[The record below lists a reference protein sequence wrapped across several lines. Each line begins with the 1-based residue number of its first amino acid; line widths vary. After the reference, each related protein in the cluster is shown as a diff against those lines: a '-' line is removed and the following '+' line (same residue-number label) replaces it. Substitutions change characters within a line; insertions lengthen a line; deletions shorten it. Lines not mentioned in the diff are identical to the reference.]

1 MDPPWEATPRSP
13 WSCEPTYA
21 AWRSIFQGAK
31 SDSARPAD
39 GCSMDNSTEGI
50 AVMTPLTEGA
60 EAPEFTLESDSG
72 DTVSL
77 AQLRGKPV
85 VLYFYPRDD
94 TPGCTTEA
102 CEFRDAWA
110 DVKHTGAVVL
120 GVSPDTA
127 ASHKKF
133 KSKFKLPFP
142 LLADPD
148 HKVAERYGA
157 WGERSM
163 YGRKFQ
169 GILRT
174 TFVIGPDGRITKVFE
189 RVKPK
194 GHAAQVLEALH

>member
-1 MDPPWEATPRSP
+1 VSTQDR
-13 WSCEPTYA
+13 
-21 AWRSIFQGAK
+21 
-31 SDSARPAD
+31 
-39 GCSMDNSTEGI
+39 TEGI
-50 AVMTPLTEGA
+50 HAMTPLSEGA
-60 EAPEFTLESDSG
+60 EAPDFTLESDSG
-72 DTVSL
+72 ETVSL

-102 CEFRDAWA
+102 CEFRDAW
-110 DVKHTGAVVL
+110 DEVKKTGAVVL

-127 ASHKKF
+127 ASHQKF

-174 TFVIGPDGRITKVFE
+174 TFVIGADGRIRKVFE

-194 GHAAQVLEALH
+194 GHAAQVLDTLH

>member
-1 MDPPWEATPRSP
+1 
-13 WSCEPTYA
+13 
-21 AWRSIFQGAK
+21 
-31 SDSARPAD
+31 
-39 GCSMDNSTEGI
+39 
-50 AVMTPLTEGA
+50 MTPLTEGA
-60 EAPEFTLESDSG
+60 EAPDFTLESDSG
-72 DTVSL
+72 ETVSL
-77 AQLRGKPV
+77 SRLRGKPV

-110 DVKHTGAVVL
+110 EVKRTGAVVL

-133 KSKFKLPFP
+133 KSKFRLPFP

-148 HKVAERYGA
+148 HQVAERYGA

-163 YGRKFQ
+163 YGRKFL
-169 GILRT
+169 GLLRT
-174 TFVIGPDGRITKVFE
+174 TFVIGPDGRIRKVFE

-194 GHAAQVLEALH
+194 GHAAAVLESLR

>member
-1 MDPPWEATPRSP
+1 MQDR
-13 WSCEPTYA
+13 
-21 AWRSIFQGAK
+21 
-31 SDSARPAD
+31 
-39 GCSMDNSTEGI
+39 TEGI
-50 AVMTPLTEGA
+50 HTMTPLAEGA
-60 EAPEFTLESDSG
+60 EAPEFTLQSDSG
-72 DTVSL
+72 ETVSL

-102 CEFRDAWA
+102 CEFRDAWD
-110 DVKHTGAVVL
+110 DVKRTGAVVL
-120 GVSPDTA
+120 GVSPDTV
-127 ASHKKF
+127 ASHRKF
-133 KSKFKLPFP
+133 KSKFWLPFP

-174 TFVIGPDGRITKVFE
+174 TFVIGSNGRIKKVFE

-194 GHAAQVLEALH
+194 GHAAEVLESLQ

>member
-1 MDPPWEATPRSP
+1 MQDR
-13 WSCEPTYA
+13 
-21 AWRSIFQGAK
+21 
-31 SDSARPAD
+31 
-39 GCSMDNSTEGI
+39 TEGI
-50 AVMTPLTEGA
+50 HAMTPLPEGA
-60 EAPEFTLESDSG
+60 EAPDFTLESDSG
-72 DTVSL
+72 ETVSL

-102 CEFRDAWA
+102 CEFRDAW
-110 DVKHTGAVVL
+110 DEVKRTGAMVL
-120 GVSPDTA
+120 GVSPDTVT
-127 ASHKKF
+127 SHRKF
-133 KSKFKLPFP
+133 KSKFWLPFP

-163 YGRKFQ
+163 YGRKFK

-174 TFVIGPDGRITKVFE
+174 TFVIGSNGRIRKVFE

-194 GHAAQVLEALH
+194 GHAAEVLESLQ

>member
-1 MDPPWEATPRSP
+1 MQDR
-13 WSCEPTYA
+13 
-21 AWRSIFQGAK
+21 
-31 SDSARPAD
+31 
-39 GCSMDNSTEGI
+39 TEGI
-50 AVMTPLTEGA
+50 AAMTPLTEGA
-60 EAPEFTLESDSG
+60 EAPDFTLESDSG

-110 DVKHTGAVVL
+110 DVQRTGAVVL

-127 ASHKKF
+127 RSHQKF
-133 KSKFKLPFP
+133 KSKFRLPFP

-148 HKVAERYGA
+148 HRVAERYGA

-174 TFVIGPDGRITKVFE
+174 TFVIGPDGRIRRVFE

-194 GHAAQVLEALH
+194 GHAAEVLKSLQ

>member
-1 MDPPWEATPRSP
+1 MS
-13 WSCEPTYA
+13 
-21 AWRSIFQGAK
+21 
-31 SDSARPAD
+31 
-39 GCSMDNSTEGI
+39 
-50 AVMTPLTEGA
+50 PLTEGA
-60 EAPEFTLESDSG
+60 EAPDFTLESDSG
-72 DTVSL
+72 ESVSL
-77 AQLRGKPV
+77 SQLRGKPV

-102 CEFRDAWA
+102 CEFRDAW
-110 DVKHTGAVVL
+110 DGVKQTGAVVL

-133 KSKFKLPFP
+133 KSKFRLPFP

-163 YGRKFQ
+163 YGHKFQ

-174 TFVIGPDGRITKVFE
+174 SFVIGPDGRILKVFE

-194 GHAAQVLEALH
+194 GHAAEVLESLQ

>member
-1 MDPPWEATPRSP
+1 
-13 WSCEPTYA
+13 
-21 AWRSIFQGAK
+21 
-31 SDSARPAD
+31 
-39 GCSMDNSTEGI
+39 
-50 AVMTPLTEGA
+50 MTPLAEGA
-60 EAPEFTLESDSG
+60 EAPDFSLESDSG
-72 DTVSL
+72 ETVSL
-77 AQLRGKPV
+77 SQLRGKPV

-102 CEFRDAWA
+102 CEFRDAWSN
-110 DVKHTGAVVL
+110 VKRTGAVVL

-133 KSKFKLPFP
+133 KTKFKLPFP

-163 YGRKFQ
+163 YGRKFM

-174 TFVIGPDGRITKVFE
+174 TFVIGPDGRILKVFE

-194 GHAAQVLEALH
+194 GHAAEVLKSLQ

>member
-1 MDPPWEATPRSP
+1 MPN
-13 WSCEPTYA
+13 C
-21 AWRSIFQGAK
+21 
-31 SDSARPAD
+31 
-39 GCSMDNSTEGI
+39 TEGI
-50 AVMTPLTEGA
+50 PAMTPLSEGA
-60 EAPEFTLESDSG
+60 EAPDFTLESDSG

-77 AQLRGKPV
+77 SQLRGKPV

-102 CEFRDAWA
+102 CEFRDAW
-110 DVKHTGAVVL
+110 DKVKGAGAVVL

-133 KSKFKLPFP
+133 KTKFRLPFP

-163 YGRKFQ
+163 YGRRFQ

-174 TFVIGPDGRITKVFE
+174 TFVIGPDGRIRKVFE

-194 GHAAQVLEALH
+194 GHAAEVLELLQ

>member
-1 MDPPWEATPRSP
+1 
-13 WSCEPTYA
+13 
-21 AWRSIFQGAK
+21 
-31 SDSARPAD
+31 
-39 GCSMDNSTEGI
+39 
-50 AVMTPLTEGA
+50 MTTLSEGA
-60 EAPEFTLESDSG
+60 EAPDFSLESDTG
-72 DTVSL
+72 ETVSL
-77 AQLRGKPV
+77 SQLRGKPV

-110 DVKHTGAVVL
+110 EVKSTGAVVL
-120 GVSPDTA
+120 GVSPDAA

-133 KSKFKLPFP
+133 KSKFRLPFP

-174 TFVIGPDGRITKVFE
+174 TFVIGPDGRIKKVFE

-194 GHAAQVLEALH
+194 GHASQVLESLQ

>member
-1 MDPPWEATPRSP
+1 
-13 WSCEPTYA
+13 
-21 AWRSIFQGAK
+21 
-31 SDSARPAD
+31 
-39 GCSMDNSTEGI
+39 
-50 AVMTPLTEGA
+50 MTPLAEGA
-60 EAPEFTLESDSG
+60 EAPDFTLESDSG

-77 AQLRGKPV
+77 SQLRGKPV

-102 CEFRDAWA
+102 CEFRDAWD
-110 DVKHTGAVVL
+110 DVKRTGAVVL
-120 GVSPDTA
+120 GVSPDTV
-127 ASHKKF
+127 ASHRKF
-133 KSKFKLPFP
+133 KSKFWLPFP

-174 TFVIGPDGRITKVFE
+174 TFVIGRDGRIKKVFE

-194 GHAAQVLEALH
+194 GHAAEVLESLR

>member
-1 MDPPWEATPRSP
+1 
-13 WSCEPTYA
+13 
-21 AWRSIFQGAK
+21 
-31 SDSARPAD
+31 
-39 GCSMDNSTEGI
+39 
-50 AVMTPLTEGA
+50 MTPLSEGA
-60 EAPEFTLESDSG
+60 EAPDFTLESDSG

-77 AQLRGKPV
+77 SQLRGKPV

-102 CEFRDAWA
+102 CEFRDAW
-110 DVKHTGAVVL
+110 DKVKGAGAVVL

-148 HKVAERYGA
+148 HTVAERYGA

-174 TFVIGPDGRITKVFE
+174 TFVIGPEGRIRKVFE

-194 GHAAQVLEALH
+194 GHAAEVLESLQ

>member
-1 MDPPWEATPRSP
+1 
-13 WSCEPTYA
+13 
-21 AWRSIFQGAK
+21 
-31 SDSARPAD
+31 
-39 GCSMDNSTEGI
+39 
-50 AVMTPLTEGA
+50 MTPLSEGA
-60 EAPEFTLESDSG
+60 EAPDFSLESDSG
-72 DTVSL
+72 ETVSL

-102 CEFRDAWA
+102 CEFRDAW
-110 DVKHTGAVVL
+110 DEVKKTGAMVL
-120 GVSPDTA
+120 GVSPDTV
-127 ASHKKF
+127 ASHRKF
-133 KSKFKLPFP
+133 KSKFWLPFP

-148 HKVAERYGA
+148 HQVAERYGA

-174 TFVIGPDGRITKVFE
+174 TFVIGPDGRIKKVFE

-194 GHAAQVLEALH
+194 GHAAQVLESLR

>member
-1 MDPPWEATPRSP
+1 MH
-13 WSCEPTYA
+13 Y
-21 AWRSIFQGAK
+21 
-31 SDSARPAD
+31 
-39 GCSMDNSTEGI
+39 STEGI

-60 EAPEFTLESDSG
+60 EAPDFTLESDSG

-174 TFVIGPDGRITKVFE
+174 TFVIGADGLITKVFE

-194 GHAAQVLEALH
+194 GHAAEVLESLR

>member
-1 MDPPWEATPRSP
+1 
-13 WSCEPTYA
+13 
-21 AWRSIFQGAK
+21 
-31 SDSARPAD
+31 
-39 GCSMDNSTEGI
+39 
-50 AVMTPLTEGA
+50 MTPLAEGA
-60 EAPEFTLESDSG
+60 EAPDFSLESDSG
-72 DTVSL
+72 ETVSL
-77 AQLRGKPV
+77 SQLRGKPV

-102 CEFRDAWA
+102 CEFRDAWSN
-110 DVKHTGAVVL
+110 VKRTGAVVL

-133 KSKFKLPFP
+133 KTKFKLPFP

-163 YGRKFQ
+163 YGRKFL
-169 GILRT
+169 GLLRT
-174 TFVIGPDGRITKVFE
+174 TFVIGPDGRILKVFE

-194 GHAAQVLEALH
+194 GHAAQVLESLQ